1 MRILQNF
8 PRLAFLQNIAQLA
21 HMNILTLLAHVIVR
35 AFRGEVLDILS
46 VSLFTKFF
54 LNTDLESRKRGL
66 KPHQMYRP
74 VLQI

>member
-8 PRLAFLQNIAQLA
+8 PQLAFLQNIAHLA

-54 LNTDLESRKRGL
+54 LNTDLESMQRGL

-74 VLQI
+74 VLQT

>member
-46 VSLFTKFF
+46 VSLFTKF
-54 LNTDLESRKRGL
+54 LNTD
-66 KPHQMYRP
+66 
-74 VLQI
+74 